1 MWLDEV
7 GRGWVTVAVGD
18 HLGSQLGY
26 PAFREPAGTQPPPRA
41 YDGIYDE
48 PVDGE
53 ERLHRDVDAA
63 WIVFTS
69 ALLSPLVGVARVA
82 IWDPRNDDWE
92 LVGAVTSSSS
102 RGMRTDLMRLCG
114 DAPCL
119 LALGGSACV
128 LGVVPSPLMA
138 H

>member
-1 MWLDEV
+1 
-7 GRGWVTVAVGD
+7 VAVD
-18 HLGSQLGY
+18 HHLGSQLGY
-26 PAFREPAGTQPPPRA
+26 PASREPAGTQPPPRA
-41 YDGIYDE
+41 CDGIYDE

-82 IWDPRNDDWE
+82 IWDPRN
-92 LVGAVTSSSS
+92 LRLGA
-102 RGMRTDLMRLCG
+102 RRTCDFVQ
-114 DAPCL
+114 
-119 LALGGSACV
+119 LARY
-128 LGVVPSPLMA
+128 A